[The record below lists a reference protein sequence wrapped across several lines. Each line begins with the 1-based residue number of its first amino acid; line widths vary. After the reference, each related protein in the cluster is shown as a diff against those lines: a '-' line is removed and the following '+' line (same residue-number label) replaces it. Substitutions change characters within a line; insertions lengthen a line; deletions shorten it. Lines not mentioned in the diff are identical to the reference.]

1 MIRTIIIDDEPDG
14 IGSLT
19 ELLKNFTSVDVKI
32 IGTATN
38 LADGVKLIHSMI
50 PDLVFLDI
58 NMPKETGMNIYKYF
72 PDPSFK
78 IIFVTAYSQ
87 YAIEALKK
95 SALDYLLKPVDYLEL
110 NDALK
115 KLVQKMKDE
124 QVKLQMEDYIK
135 QFNAPNIPGTNIVI
149 NTEHGFFIE
158 NSKNIE
164 YCMAD
169 QSYSIIYTNNGNK
182 VTISKP
188 LKYLEDILPANQFF
202 RTHKSFLVN
211 ILYIRQYVRADEN
224 FVTLKSGKR
233 IPVSVRKNV
242 EFDTLIKNLLQN

>member
-19 ELLKNFTSVDVKI
+19 ELLKNFTSVNVKI
-32 IGTATN
+32 VGTASN
-38 LADGVKLIHSMI
+38 LPDGVKLIHSLL

-58 NMPKETGMNIYKYF
+58 NMPKENGMNIYKYF
-72 PDPSFK
+72 PNPHFK

-110 NDALK
+110 DDALK
-115 KLVQKMKDE
+115 KLIKKMKEE
-124 QVKLQMEDYIK
+124 QHLLQLDDYLK
-135 QFNAPNIPGTNIVI
+135 QLNAPNIPGTNIVI
-149 NTEHGFFIE
+149 NTVHGFFIE
-158 NSKNIE
+158 NTKNIE
-164 YCMAD
+164 YCEAN
-169 QSYSIIYTNNGNK
+169 QSYSIIHSNNNK
-182 VTISKP
+182 QTIISKP
-188 LKYLEDILPANQFF
+188 LKYLEEKFPSNIFV

-224 FVTLKSGKR
+224 YVILKSGKR
-233 IPVSVRKNV
+233 IPVSVRKNT

>member
-14 IGSLT
+14 IGSLA
-19 ELLKNFTSVDVKI
+19 ELLKNFTSVNVKI
-32 IGTATN
+32 VGTATN
-38 LADGVKLIHSMI
+38 LPDGVKLIHSLN

-58 NMPKETGMNIYKYF
+58 NMPKESGMNIYKYF
-72 PDPSFK
+72 PNPKFN

-110 NDALK
+110 DDALK
-115 KLVQKMKDE
+115 KLLKKLKEE
-124 QVKLQMEDYIK
+124 QNLLQLDDYLK
-135 QFNAPNIPGTNIVI
+135 QLNAPNIPGKNIVI
-149 NTEHGFFIE
+149 NTEHGFFVE

-164 YCMAD
+164 YCKAD
-169 QSYSIIYTNNGNK
+169 QSYSMIYTNNGK
-182 VTISKP
+182 EVTISKP
-188 LKYLEDILPANQFF
+188 LKYLEDLLPTNQFI

-224 FVTLKSGKR
+224 YIILKSGKR
-233 IPVSVRKNV
+233 IPVSVRKNTD
-242 EFDTLIKNLLQN
+242 FDDVIKNLFEN

>member
-32 IGTATN
+32 VGTASN
-38 LADGVKLIHSMI
+38 LPDGVKLIHSLI

-58 NMPKETGMNIYKYF
+58 NMPKENGLNLYKYF
-72 PDPSFK
+72 PNPSFK

-110 NDALK
+110 DDALK
-115 KLVQKMKDE
+115 KLVKKMKEE
-124 QVKLQMEDYIK
+124 QNLLQLDDYLK
-135 QFNAPNIPGTNIVI
+135 QLNAPNISGTNIVI

-164 YCMAD
+164 YCEAK
-169 QSYSIIYTNNGNK
+169 QSYSIIHSNNDNNT
-182 VTISKP
+182 TISKP
-188 LKYLEDILPANQFF
+188 LKYLEDLLPSNHFV

-211 ILYIRQYVRADEN
+211 ILYIRQYVRTDEN
-224 FVTLKSGKR
+224 YVILKSGKR
-233 IPVSVRKNV
+233 IPVSVRKNAD
-242 EFDTLIKNLLQN
+242 FDDLIKNLFKN